1 MICNSSDTAS
11 GSYSSYNVFVTYFV
25 PFLPLTQN
33 LSIKTSSFAILQM
46 YFIVRIFFYLPD
58 PFVLFSGGGWSLH
71 NRIDI
76 CNGLCRRKLTRWK
89 AGHFGMAVLQSA
101 WETGTVSTNQYIPPY
116 LSQIISNKNRHQ
128 WNVRINLLLASV
140 VLIDVERLETPWGF
154 SIAKCLWWC

>member
-11 GSYSSYNVFVTYFV
+11 DSYSSYNVFVTYFV
-25 PFLPLTQN
+25 PFLPLTQSLNKNKLFCNTAN
-33 LSIKTSSFAILQM
+33 LFLL
-46 YFIVRIFFYLPD
+46 YWFFYLPD
-58 PFVLFSGGGWSLH
+58 PFVLFSGGGWSSH

-76 CNGLCRRKLTRWK
+76 YNGLCRRKLTRWK

-116 LSQIISNKNRHQ
+116 LSQIIFNKNRHQ

-140 VLIDVERLETPWGF
+140 VLIDVERLETLWGGL
-154 SIAKCLWWC
+154 A